1 MSITLY
7 TGSPGSGKSLHCTEE
22 IIKSI
27 EKGINVISNY
37 SIAIEKIENA
47 RGKYVHKTDKDITVN
62 FLIDFAKANH
72 KKGKE
77 NQTLLVLDEAQLKFN
92 SRSWQS
98 SDRVNW
104 NKFFTVHRHLGYEI
118 ILATQKDSFLDSQI
132 RGLIEYELNHKNLKK
147 SKLGDLFQFMPNWF
161 ICIKYWY
168 HSKMKI
174 SVSYFLLKK
183 KVIKCY
189 DSYIMFD
196 KIINEMG
203 NN

>member
-47 RGKYVHKTDKDITVN
+47 RGKYVYKPYKDITVN

-72 KKGKE
+72 EKGKE
-77 NQTLLVLDEAQLKFN
+77 NQTLLVFDEAQLKFN

-98 SDRVNW
+98 SDRGNW

-118 ILATQKDSFLDSQI
+118 ILATQKDYFLDLQI

-147 SKLGDLFQFMPNWF
+147 SKLGDLFPFIPNWF